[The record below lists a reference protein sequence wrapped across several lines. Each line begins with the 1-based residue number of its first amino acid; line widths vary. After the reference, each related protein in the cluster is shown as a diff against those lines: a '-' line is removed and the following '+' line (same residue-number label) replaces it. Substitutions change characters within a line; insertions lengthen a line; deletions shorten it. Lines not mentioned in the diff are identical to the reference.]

1 MTILDK
7 FNLKDRVAIVTGG
20 GGQLGFE
27 FCKTLAEAGASVVA
41 ADLNMDLASKTDSPH
56 GLWLFC
62 DGFPS

>member
-27 FCKTLAEAGASVVA
+27 SCKTLAEAEMCIRDRDHHAQPV
-41 ADLNMDLASKTDSPH
+41 
-56 GLWLFC
+56 
-62 DGFPS
+62 